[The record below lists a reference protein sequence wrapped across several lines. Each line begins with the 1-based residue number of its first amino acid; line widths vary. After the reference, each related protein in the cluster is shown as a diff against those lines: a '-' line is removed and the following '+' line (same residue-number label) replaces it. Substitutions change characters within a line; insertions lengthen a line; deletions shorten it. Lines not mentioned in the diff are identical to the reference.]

1 MLKSCSIP
9 FKIRISLAEKQ
20 KVMEIVALHHVIL
33 KCKAELDDLE
43 IGLDVLGMRKMIE
56 QFPHIL
62 KSSLQC
68 RG

>member
-1 MLKSCSIP
+1 
-9 FKIRISLAEKQ
+9 
-20 KVMEIVALHHVIL
+20 MEIVALHHVIL
-33 KCKAELDDLE
+33 KCKAELDDLK
-43 IGLDVLGMRKMIE
+43 IKLDVLGMRKMIE